1 MGDAFSTRFSQ
12 QGEAVEQGD
21 GVGGGTGF
29 SGNTD
34 LYLNPDS
41 ADYWLWEFR

>member
-21 GVGGGTGF
+21 GVGVGGHR
-29 SGNTD
+29 
-34 LYLNPDS
+34 L
-41 ADYWLWEFR
+41 